1 MNKGSRAAAPMS
13 KPVEGKKDTSK
24 PAGMSKPVEG
34 KKDTSKPAGPGKVVP
49 SMMPA
54 GRRGNAVKK
63 G

>member
-13 KPVEGKKDTSK
+13 MPVEGKKDS
-24 PAGMSKPVEG
+24 
-34 KKDTSKPAGPGKVVP
+34 SKPAGPGKVVP

-54 GRRGNAVKK
+54 GRKGTSVKK

>member
-1 MNKGSRAAAPMS
+1 MNKGSRATAPVS

-24 PAGMSKPVEG
+24 PAG
-34 KKDTSKPAGPGKVVP
+34 GKVFFG
-49 SMMPA
+49 MMPA

>member
-1 MNKGSRAAAPMS
+1 MNKGSRATAP
-13 KPVEGKKDTSK
+13 
-24 PAGMSKPVEG
+24 MSKPVEG

-54 GRRGNAVKK
+54 GRKGNKVKK